1 MFVYYSVSFFS
12 WKGGRLFLGIL
23 AALFLMIKRQS
34 VGPSQSFML
43 RWRNLLLCF
52 TFIFVSCAGCGL
64 LMQLCIFCC
73 RIKSLMLPGA
83 HKPTFLKS
91 LTFCVADHD
100 ECSTSHHGCEYK
112 CNNFHGSFFCSCDS
126 GYALN
131 NGNKTCSVMITRVL
145 GATNLL
151 QIARSMTV

>member
-1 MFVYYSVSFFS
+1 
-12 WKGGRLFLGIL
+12 
-23 AALFLMIKRQS
+23 
-34 VGPSQSFML
+34 
-43 RWRNLLLCF
+43 
-52 TFIFVSCAGCGL
+52 
-64 LMQLCIFCC
+64 
-73 RIKSLMLPGA
+73 MLPGA
-83 HKPTFLKS
+83 HNPTFLKS

-126 GYALN
+126 GYELN
-131 NGNKTCSVMITRVL
+131 NDNKTCSGMITRVL